1 MKTIKGKARE
11 RFVQAYAGSN
21 NLSLYAVYS
30 KPSQHKLTAE
40 NECITQM
47 RDENGWNF
55 RILSYNTFAFT
66 CGWLIADAETGEL
79 MLRVETPEN
88 SYIMEY

>member
-1 MKTIKGKARE
+1 MRTIKGKARE

-21 NLSLYAVYS
+21 NLSLYDVYS
-30 KPSQHKLTAE
+30 NPSHYKVNDE

-47 RDENGWNF
+47 RYENGWNF
-55 RILSYNTFAFT
+55 RILSYSTFVFT

>member
-21 NLSLYAVYS
+21 NISLYDVYN
-30 KPSQHKLTAE
+30 KPSQYKLNAE
-40 NECITQM
+40 NECIMQM
-47 RDENGWNF
+47 QHENGWNY

-66 CGWLIADAETGEL
+66 CGWLIEDAETGEL